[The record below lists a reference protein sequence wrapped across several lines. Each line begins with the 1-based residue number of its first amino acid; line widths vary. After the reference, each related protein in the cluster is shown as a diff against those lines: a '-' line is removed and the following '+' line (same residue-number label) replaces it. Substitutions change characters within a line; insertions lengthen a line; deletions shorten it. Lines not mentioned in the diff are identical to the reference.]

1 MMNREQMIEDLHR
14 GVCSVVFEKKDGT
27 IRTMNCTLHPDRLPE
42 RQQLNEV
49 GSYSPTTTSN
59 QVRVFDTDLNQ
70 WRSFI
75 SDSVQS
81 FTSSQLLKEA

>member
-49 GSYSPTTTSN
+49 GSYSSTPSN
-59 QVRVFDTDLNQ
+59 QVRVYDTDLNE